1 MNILSNKV
9 SLFYPQGTIIEENGQ
24 LHQVQQVLTDG
35 NVLFSDISSGSLVL
49 LLCQNK
55 YESLF
60 FYINA
65 IERGVVPILID
76 AESDDSLVNAL
87 ILEYHPDYIFTPLT
101 KEAQFENYLV
111 GHHLRNYTLLK
122 SERQSSVALNP
133 ELALLLS
140 TSGTTGSP
148 KLVRLS
154 YNNLLSNASSISE
167 YLGLDSS
174 ETAISSLP
182 MNYSFGL
189 SIINSHL
196 FVGGSV
202 VMTTESITQR
212 GFWDLFKNFKV
223 TSLSGVPYT
232 FEILKKFK
240 LLNAELPSL
249 KKITQAGGK
258 LSDDLL
264 DHFAQ
269 FSIKKSIHF
278 FVMYGQTEGTAR
290 LGYLD
295 PKFVI
300 DKLGSIGKPI
310 PNGKFEIIDERGII
324 ITESGKAGELIY
336 IGPNVML
343 GYANCKLDLAKGDEN
358 CGKLKTGDI
367 ALFDEDGFY
376 YIVGRI
382 KRFIK
387 IFGNRV
393 NLDEL
398 EMLLFS
404 NGVESACIGNDNSLN
419 ICITNSNL
427 KDFTKD
433 FLFKKLGIHISAFEI
448 KIINA
453 IPRSNSGKILYSKL
467 IELL

>member
-1 MNILSNKV
+1 MPILSNKV
-9 SLFYPQGTIIEENGQ
+9 SLFNPQGAIIEENGK
-24 LHQVQQVLTDG
+24 LHQVQQLLIDG
-35 NVLFSDISSGSLVL
+35 DVLFSAISSGSLAL
-49 LLCQNK
+49 LLCQNQ

-76 AESDDSLVNAL
+76 AESDASLVNDL

-101 KEAQFENYLV
+101 KEARFENYLV

-122 SERQSSVALNP
+122 SERQSTVTSHP

-154 YNNLLSNASSISE
+154 YNNLVSNAYSISE
-167 YLGLDSS
+167 YLGLNSS
-174 ETAISSLP
+174 ETAITSLP

-196 FVGGSV
+196 FVGGAV

-212 GFWDLFKNFKV
+212 GFWDLFKKFRV

-232 FEILKKFK
+232 FDILKKFR

-249 KKITQAGGK
+249 KMLTQAGGK
-258 LSDDLL
+258 LANELIE
-264 DHFAQ
+264 HFAQ
-269 FSIKKSIHF
+269 FSTNKGIQF

-290 LGYLD
+290 LSYLH
-295 PKFVI
+295 PQFSI
-300 DKLGSIGKPI
+300 EKLGSIGRPI
-310 PNGKFEIIDERGII
+310 PNGEFHIIDENGDKIDKPG
-324 ITESGKAGELIY
+324 TAGELVY

-343 GYANCKLDLAKGDEN
+343 GYAECKGDLTRGDEN
-358 CGKLKTGDI
+358 NGRLHTGDV
-367 ALFDEDGFY
+367 ALFDDQGFY
-376 YIVGRI
+376 FIVGRI

-387 IFGNRV
+387 LFGNRL

-398 EMLLFS
+398 ERLLLDR
-404 NGVESACIGNDNSLN
+404 EIQSACTGKDNALV
-419 ICITNSNL
+419 IYIL
-427 KDFTKD
+427 KPEDYALVKD
-433 FLFKKLGIHISAFEI
+433 FLTQKLMIHFSVFDIRIIE
-448 KIINA
+448 KIPKNTA
-453 IPRSNSGKILYSKL
+453 GKTLYSKL
-467 IELL
+467 SD

>member
-1 MNILSNKV
+1 MHIFSNKL
-9 SLFYPQGTIIEENGQ
+9 SLFNPKATIIEENGQ
-24 LHQVQQVLTDG
+24 LHQVQQMLIDG
-35 NVLFSDISSGSLVL
+35 DVLFSDISSGSLVL
-49 LLCQNK
+49 LLCQNQ
-55 YESLF
+55 YESVF

-65 IERGVVPILID
+65 IERAIVPIMVD
-76 AESDDSLVNAL
+76 AESDAFLVNGL
-87 ILEYHPDYIFTPLT
+87 IKEYHPDYIFTPST

-111 GHHLRNYTLLK
+111 GYHLRNYTLLK
-122 SERQSSVALNP
+122 SVRQSSVTLHP

-154 YNNLLSNASSISE
+154 YNNLLSNAFSISE
-167 YLGLDSS
+167 YLGLDSY

-232 FEILKKFK
+232 FDILKKFR

-249 KKITQAGGK
+249 KMLTQAGGK
-258 LSDDLL
+258 LSNELIE
-264 DHFAQ
+264 HFAQ
-269 FSIKKSIHF
+269 FSTNKGIQF

-290 LGYLD
+290 LSYLN
-295 PKFVI
+295 PQFCI
-300 DKLGSIGKPI
+300 EKLGSIGRPI
-310 PNGKFEIIDERGII
+310 PNGEFHIIDEYGNKIDQPG
-324 ITESGKAGELIY
+324 TAGELVY
-336 IGPNVML
+336 TGPNVML
-343 GYANCKLDLAKGDEN
+343 GYAECKVDLTLGNENKGR
-358 CGKLKTGDI
+358 LHTGDI
-367 ALFDEDGFY
+367 AFFDEQGFY
-376 YIVGRI
+376 FIVGRI

-387 IFGNRV
+387 LFGNRV

-398 EMLLFS
+398 ERLLLDRK
-404 NGVESACIGNDNSLN
+404 VQSACTGKDNALVIYILKPEDNDVV
-419 ICITNSNL
+419 
-427 KDFTKD
+427 KE
-433 FLFKKLGIHISAFEI
+433 FLAKKLGIHYSVLDIRVIQSI
-448 KIINA
+448 PKNA
-453 IPRSNSGKILYSKL
+453 SGKTLYSKL
-467 IELL
+467 SD